1 IFQSFEWNL
10 LALEIFSEEQP
21 YFVSAE
27 DGGSAAIIPAV
38 LRRSEIRLAGGSLFD
53 YREVL
58 SSDNGTVIEPA
69 IEALSVLDLP
79 WKVEGVLDSARCS
92 ALLPTPWTGAPYV
105 ALRDIS
111 PEAFA
116 ERHTRARR
124 SLRRLVALGATIR
137 RIAATPD
144 LMEWLYREK
153 AKEPDV

>member
-1 IFQSFEWNL
+1 
-10 LALEIFSEEQP
+10 
-21 YFVSAE
+21 
-27 DGGSAAIIPAV
+27 
-38 LRRSEIRLAGGSLFD
+38 
-53 YREVL
+53 
-58 SSDNGTVIEPA
+58 
-69 IEALSVLDLP
+69 
-79 WKVEGVLDSARCS
+79 
-92 ALLPTPWTGAPYV
+92 YV

-153 AKEPDV
+153 AKEPDVYGENIFRDARCIDFMRRVLYLPETRCEIFMIETPRQAIAALVTFIDGSVRRFYTTWMDQAWSHHSPGIALLYEATCQTLAEGLDCDYMTGEQPYKLR